1 MEIPV
6 DEAATLVDTNEITNG
21 NSSVPADM
29 ARKRR
34 MALRKQQQAKAL
46 AQQQQQQ
53 QQAFQVEPMT
63 SWTATAAAKDD
74 DQQHLNVTTDV
85 DGNSVSNGNDIN
97 NGSNHDNGSSNK
109 KQRFVPK
116 YVPDVPM
123 TKEQTAAWR
132 REARRV
138 RNRQS
143 AAASR
148 QKTRHRITELEE
160 QCAFWETKYKDLVH
174 KISKYEQKN
183 DLQVLSELLQ
193 MHSNDDV
200 ENGNEELKTNGEGP
214 LFYAAAEQAP
224 LVDANK
230 QDGLLHSDLTTNFN
244 QPTINNSVNGDSIEA
259 ESRLQEEKP
268 NQERIII

>member
-1 MEIPV
+1 MDFESHENEPHPQSVEIPV
-6 DEAATLVDTNEITNG
+6 DEAATLVDTTDVTNG

-53 QQAFQVEPMT
+53 QQQQQEEFHAEPMT
-63 SWTATAAAKDD
+63 AWTATAAATDD
-74 DQQHLNVTTDV
+74 DQQDLNVTADV
-85 DGNSVSNGNDIN
+85 DGNSVSNGNN
-97 NGSNHDNGSSNK
+97 SNHNNGSSNK

-160 QCAFWETKYKDLVH
+160 QCTFWETKYKDLVH

-193 MHSNDDV
+193 MHSKDDV
-200 ENGNEELKTNGEGP
+200 ENGDGELKTNGEGP
-214 LFYAAAEQAP
+214 LFYAAAEQVP
-224 LVDANK
+224 LVDANR
-230 QDGLLHSDLTTNFN
+230 QDGVLHSDLATNFN
-244 QPTINNSVNGDSIEA
+244 QPTINNSGIV
-259 ESRLQEEKP
+259 
-268 NQERIII
+268 